1 MRLRILSAIVCLCAL
16 SVSTAFADTVM
27 DVPRLQT
34 APPQFAKMP
43 TTPPKREEPKAA
55 PVSTE
60 KRIAINIASR
70 LLTVYEGNTK
80 IDMYPVGVG
89 TTATPTPVGNYAV
102 QTMEVNP
109 TWIDPSNTN
118 VQIPS
123 GPDNPLGYRWIG
135 FNGTYGIH
143 GTNRPDT
150 VGGEVSNGCVRMH
163 EGDVEKVYD
172 MVHIGTP
179 VSVYYD
185 RIVINSDPDHTVSYY
200 IYPDVYGW
208 QPLSIDAVKKALK
221 RYGVDTFASSSA
233 ISKKINLSDGQPTYV
248 AKAYDL
254 YVNGD
259 KLVMRA
265 LQKDGIVYLPAV
277 AIASA
282 LSLDLQWNSDDGIL
296 VSPYGQALGIV
307 KSDVV
312 YISSTNAYALFH
324 LEGGLQPDLTYSLQ
338 SVAYES
344 KPTVTITSN
353 EG

>member
-1 MRLRILSAIVCLCAL
+1 M
-16 SVSTAFADTVM
+16 
-27 DVPRLQT
+27 
-34 APPQFAKMP
+34 
-43 TTPPKREEPKAA
+43 
-55 PVSTE
+55 
-60 KRIAINIASR
+60 
-70 LLTVYEGNTK
+70 
-80 IDMYPVGVG
+80 
-89 TTATPTPVGNYAV
+89 
-102 QTMEVNP
+102 
-109 TWIDPSNTN
+109 
-118 VQIPS
+118 
-123 GPDNPLGYRWIG
+123 
-135 FNGTYGIH
+135 
-143 GTNRPDT
+143 
-150 VGGEVSNGCVRMH
+150 
-163 EGDVEKVYD
+163 
-172 MVHIGTP
+172 
-179 VSVYYD
+179 
-185 RIVINSDPDHTVSYY
+185 
-200 IYPDVYGW
+200 
-208 QPLSIDAVKKALK
+208 KKALK
-221 RYGVDTFASSSA
+221 GYGVDTFASSSA

-259 KLVMRA
+259 KLGMRA